1 MKIKR
6 LYIKEYQQFKDVEF
20 IFNDHKN
27 CIIGQSGTGKTTLL
41 NLIYSF
47 INILS
52 GKNINYNFNEGI
64 FEFDFELNGTLFKV
78 KNNKIDF
85 INHLFSYKGFL
96 NSIKG
101 LDEKIHSYISI
112 LYVTNEL
119 GFHEPFFQLKINT
132 EKPVVKTVYEPHIQY
147 EIKSNTPKIKDH
159 NIICLDK
166 SYDYQFYASLLSSII
181 SFDSELLN
189 KFSSSGI
196 SDINELIK
204 WRDNNNPRKKIADEC
219 LNGMLKEFHLVM
231 DPSITDNYIT
241 IKHSSGERI
250 APIQLSTGTKQIIL
264 SSLPIYLLRENLS
277 IVLFDEPERSLFPDI
292 QKLLP
297 DHYTSL
303 APDAQFFFVTHS
315 PFFAAGFNEDE
326 RINLYFN
333 DAGYVTQDTV
343 TKGFSPR
350 GDDANDMLFNDFKV
364 SSMNEY
370 GLKMHKRYLELNNE
384 ADYQLAQGLTV
395 DKKLLKEIREP
406 GDKYNF

>member
-20 IFNDHKN
+20 KFNEHKN

-41 NLIYSF
+41 NLISGFTSLMSMENPFAHNFEASVEIDFEIKDVLYSF
-47 INILS
+47 RDNQIFKGNEKIINSDQDLFVELLKGNFGFNNQVLFITSDVINYTQILS
-52 GKNINYNFNEGI
+52 EKEINKPILTSNEKYYKANKKVI
-64 FEFDFELNGTLFKV
+64 DKQLIYITNNNLQTDIYKILLHDIDLFDDLILNEA
-78 KNNKIDF
+78 NKIASTGSDLDF
-85 INHLFSYKGFL
+85 AKFREWKKKQINPR
-96 NSIKG
+96 
-101 LDEKIHSYISI
+101 EKIAH
-112 LYVTNEL
+112 
-119 GFHEPFFQLKINT
+119 
-132 EKPVVKTVYEPHIQY
+132 
-147 EIKSNTPKIKDH
+147 
-159 NIICLDK
+159 
-166 SYDYQFYASLLSSII
+166 
-181 SFDSELLN
+181 
-189 KFSSSGI
+189 
-196 SDINELIK
+196 
-204 WRDNNNPRKKIADEC
+204 EC
-219 LNGMLKEFHLVM
+219 LNPILSKFYLKLDLDNFKNYFSFVHLCGNRIS
-231 DPSITDNYIT
+231 PIT
-241 IKHSSGERI
+241 
-250 APIQLSTGTKQIIL
+250 LSTGTKQIIL

-297 DHYTSL
+297 DHYNSL

-315 PFFAAGFNEDE
+315 PFFAAGYNEDE

-395 DKKLLKEIREP
+395 DKKLLKEIREL